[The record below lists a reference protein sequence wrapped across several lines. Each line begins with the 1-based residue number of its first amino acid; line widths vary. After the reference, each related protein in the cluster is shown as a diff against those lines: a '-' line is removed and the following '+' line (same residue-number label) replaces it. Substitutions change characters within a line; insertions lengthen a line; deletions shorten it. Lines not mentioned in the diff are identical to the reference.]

1 MLPNLITIIDERPS
15 QIETLELLLRAGAN
29 PNEKDNYGAPALIG
43 FFMEAKKAKAL
54 LEAGAELRSLRVND
68 AGKIKAGIRS

>member
-29 PNEKDNYGAPALIG
+29 PI
-43 FFMEAKKAKAL
+43 
-54 LEAGAELRSLRVND
+54 
-68 AGKIKAGIRS
+68 